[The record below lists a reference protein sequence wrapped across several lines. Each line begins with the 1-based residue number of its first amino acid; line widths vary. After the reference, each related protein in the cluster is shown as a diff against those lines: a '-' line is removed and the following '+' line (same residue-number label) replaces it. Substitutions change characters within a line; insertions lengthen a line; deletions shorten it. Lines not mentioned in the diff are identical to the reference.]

1 MMVPEASTRPSLRVT
16 CEEPSVDDQRKKT
29 ATNFSFYLSRI
40 SSRMVMFNVSV
51 L

>member
-1 MMVPEASTRPSLRVT
+1 MMVSEASSRPSLRVP
-16 CEEPSVDDQRKKT
+16 CEEPCAVDQRKKT
-29 ATNFSFYLSRI
+29 ETNFSFYLSRF